1 MKNFVR
7 NFNNFYFFTLNNT
20 LNNYFTLN
28 NFVLGILIILR
39 VWGLNLMIVSDI
51 LSPDAILTSIKASSK
66 KRVLQE
72 ISIAVQNLYGLNQ
85 SEVFLAL
92 QKREDL
98 GPTGMGHGVAIPH
111 ARISSLKSIKGL
123 FAKLIK
129 PLDFGSMDSQNV
141 DLLFVLIAPHESGAN
156 HLKALAKIS
165 RILRNKSTCEK
176 LRSTVDK
183 SALYSILTTESEI
196 QAA

>member
-1 MKNFVR
+1 M
-7 NFNNFYFFTLNNT
+7 
-20 LNNYFTLN
+20 
-28 NFVLGILIILR
+28 LGILVLFK
-39 VWGLNLMIVSDI
+39 VWGLILMIVSEI
-51 LSPDAILTSIKASSK
+51 LSPEAILTSIKASSK

-72 ISIAVQNLYGLNQ
+72 ISIAVENFYGLNQ

-92 QKREDL
+92 QEREDL

-111 ARISSLKSIKGL
+111 ARITSLKSIKGL

-141 DLLFVLIAPHESGAN
+141 DLIFVLIAPHESGAN

-165 RILRNKSTCEK
+165 RILRNKTTCEK

-183 SALYSILTTESEI
+183 SALYSILTTDAEI

>member
-1 MKNFVR
+1 VKNFVR

-28 NFVLGILIILR
+28 NFVLGIQIILR

-183 SALYSILTTESEI
+183 SALYSILTTETEI

>member
-1 MKNFVR
+1 MV
-7 NFNNFYFFTLNNT
+7 
-20 LNNYFTLN
+20 
-28 NFVLGILIILR
+28 I
-39 VWGLNLMIVSDI
+39 SEI
-51 LSPDAILTSIKASSK
+51 LSPKAVLTSIKATSK

-72 ISIAVQNLYGLNQ
+72 ISIAVENIYGLNQ
-85 SEVFLAL
+85 SEVFFAL
-92 QKREDL
+92 QERENL

-123 FAKLIK
+123 FLKLTK

-141 DLLFVLIAPHESGAN
+141 DLVFVLIAPHESGAN
-156 HLKALAKIS
+156 HLKALAKVS

-183 SALYSILTTESEI
+183 SALYSILTTDSEI

>member
-1 MKNFVR
+1 VKNLVR

-28 NFVLGILIILR
+28 NFVLGIQIILR

-183 SALYSILTTESEI
+183 SALYSILTTETEI

>member
-183 SALYSILTTESEI
+183 SALYSILTTETEI

>member
-1 MKNFVR
+1 MVISE
-7 NFNNFYFFTLNNT
+7 
-20 LNNYFTLN
+20 
-28 NFVLGILIILR
+28 ILT
-39 VWGLNLMIVSDI
+39 SE
-51 LSPDAILTSIKASSK
+51 AILTSIKASSK

-72 ISIAVQNLYGLNQ
+72 ISVGISNVYGLNQ

-92 QKREDL
+92 QERESL

-111 ARISSLKSIKGL
+111 ARISSLNSIIGL

-141 DLLFVLIAPHESGAN
+141 DLIFVLIAPHESGAN
-156 HLKALAKIS
+156 HLKALAKVS

-176 LRSTVDK
+176 LRSTLDK
-183 SALYSILTTESEI
+183 SALYSILTTDEEI